1 MERKSSVNEVH
12 KVVQKDLSEL
22 FKTLSK
28 KLGQDNPF
36 AKISIGNGYYL
47 WSDTRCQWY
56 QMVAASDFERSV
68 VQDALIQTKKDIAS
82 LIGSNTA
89 EQLFTIPDDS
99 YIYYND
105 DEGEV
110 KILVTGWGFKKP
122 VRVKGGP
129 DKGDLKRNTPVNIS
143 FSYDGEKQPMYEFG
157 VQIPTQVKKFKTDK
171 TGQYHFN
178 NLTQKELL
186 LKDFVTGKD
195 FRLVVEE
202 GRENYDFDVTIYTTL
217 HVKAT
222 VDANPVIGE
231 TVSVQYCGKNY
242 EASTDAN
249 GSAVIQLPLHDKELV
264 IATLRDQSQSEPI
277 SAGTNTI
284 EFVFETPVEEVKTDI
299 EVSVME
305 DSKPAIGKFV
315 TISYSG
321 NQYTGVTNERGL
333 FTQRVDVVAGDTCT
347 ISVPDYESQSKVL
360 QETAVNVFRFEKT
373 TTHPEPPVEP
383 VKFSPYIRIEGDNGF
398 IGNKYPISVEYN
410 GVTKEYISDENGI
423 VQLPEMEEGKTMK
436 VTDGLNPTNSAE
448 YELKSGQPEYVFH
461 VPYEPKEE
469 DVKIKVML
477 RDTEGKPIRCDRVRF
492 LQEGTNDVLATL
504 DENGDTYLGAD
515 TFKVGKPISV
525 SIQGGAKTYDSFT
538 FTLDKN
544 ENEYLLQEKNT
555 TSWLN
560 ILLQILL
567 VLASIAAVYYL
578 WHVLSAIFA
587 GTFVGIYQ

>member
-36 AKISIGNGYYL
+36 AKINIGSGYYL
-47 WSDTRCQWY
+47 WSDTRCQWN
-56 QMVAASDFERSV
+56 QMIAASDFEKSV
-68 VQDALIQTKKDIAS
+68 VQDALIQTKKNIAA
-82 LIGSNTA
+82 LIGQNTA

-122 VRVKGGP
+122 VRIIGGP
-129 DKGDLKRNTPVNIS
+129 DDGNLKKNIPVNIS
-143 FSYDGEKQPMYEFG
+143 FSYDGEKQPLYEFG

-178 NLTQKELL
+178 SLTQKELL

-195 FRLVVEE
+195 FRLVVEK
-202 GRENYDFDVTIYTTL
+202 GREDYDFDVTIYTTL

-222 VDANPVIGE
+222 IDANPVIGE
-231 TVSVQYCGKNY
+231 KVSVQYYGKNY

-249 GSAVIQLPLHDKELV
+249 GSAVIQLPLHDNEQV
-264 IATLRDQSQSEPI
+264 IATLRDQSQTETI

-305 DSKPAIGKFV
+305 DSKPAIGKSV

-321 NQYTGVTNERGL
+321 NQYNGVTNERGL
-333 FTQRVDVVAGDTCT
+333 FTQRVDVVAGESC
-347 ISVPDYESQSKVL
+347 SVSVLDYESHSKVL
-360 QETAVNVFRFEKT
+360 QEIAVNVFRFEKT
-373 TTHPEPPVEP
+373 TAHPEPPVDP
-383 VKFSPYIRIEGDNGF
+383 VKFSPYVRIEGDNGY
-398 IGNKYPISVEYN
+398 IGSKYPISVEYN

-436 VTDGLNPTNSAE
+436 VTDGLNPTNSTE
-448 YELKSGQPEYVFH
+448 YELKSVQSEYVFH

-469 DVKIKVML
+469 EKKDKVH
-477 RDTEGKPIRCDRVRF
+477 
-492 LQEGTNDVLATL
+492 
-504 DENGDTYLGAD
+504 
-515 TFKVGKPISV
+515 
-525 SIQGGAKTYDSFT
+525 
-538 FTLDKN
+538 
-544 ENEYLLQEKNT
+544 
-555 TSWLN
+555 
-560 ILLQILL
+560 
-567 VLASIAAVYYL
+567 AS
-578 WHVLSAIFA
+578 
-587 GTFVGIYQ
+587 

>member
-36 AKISIGNGYYL
+36 AKINIGSGYYL
-47 WSDTRCQWY
+47 WSDTRCQWN
-56 QMVAASDFERSV
+56 QMIAASDFEKSV
-68 VQDALIQTKKDIAS
+68 VQDALIQTKKNIAA
-82 LIGSNTA
+82 LIGQNTA

-122 VRVKGGP
+122 VRIIGGP
-129 DKGDLKRNTPVNIS
+129 DDGNLKKNIPVNIS
-143 FSYDGEKQPMYEFG
+143 FSYDGEKQPLYEFG

-178 NLTQKELL
+178 SLTQKELL

-195 FRLVVEE
+195 FRLVVEK
-202 GRENYDFDVTIYTTL
+202 GREDYDFDVTIYTTL

-222 VDANPVIGE
+222 IDANPVIGE
-231 TVSVQYCGKNY
+231 KVSVQYYGKNY

-249 GSAVIQLPLHDKELV
+249 GSAVIQLPLHDNEQV
-264 IATLRDQSQSEPI
+264 IATLRDQSQTETI

-305 DSKPAIGKFV
+305 DSKPAIGKSV

-321 NQYTGVTNERGL
+321 NQYNGVTNERGL
-333 FTQRVDVVAGDTCT
+333 FTQRVDVVAGESC
-347 ISVPDYESQSKVL
+347 SVSVLDYESHSKVL
-360 QETAVNVFRFEKT
+360 QEIAVNVFRFEKT
-373 TTHPEPPVEP
+373 TAHPEPPVDP
-383 VKFSPYIRIEGDNGF
+383 VKFSPYVRIEGDNGY
-398 IGNKYPISVEYN
+398 IGSKYPISVEYN

-436 VTDGLNPTNSAE
+436 VTDGLNPTNSTE
-448 YELKSGQPEYVFH
+448 YELKSVQSEYVFH

-469 DVKIKVML
+469 EKKIKFML
-477 RDTEGKPIRCDRVRF
+477 RDAEGKPIRCDRVRF

-504 DENGDTYLGAD
+504 DENGDTYIGAD
-515 TFKVGKPISV
+515 TFKVDKPISV
-525 SIQGGAKTYDSFT
+525 SIQGGAKTYDPFT

-544 ENEYLLQEKNT
+544 ENEYLLQEKNI
-555 TSWLN
+555 TSWLS

-578 WHVLSAIFA
+578 WPVLAAIFA
-587 GTFVGIYQ
+587 GTFIGIYQ

>member
-47 WSDTRCQWY
+47 WSDTRCQWN

-122 VRVKGGP
+122 VRVKGDP
-129 DKGDLKRNTPVNIS
+129 DKSDLERNTPVNIS

-202 GRENYDFDVTIYTTL
+202 GREDYDIDVTIYTTL

-231 TVSVQYCGKNY
+231 TVSIQYCGKNY
-242 EASTDAN
+242 ETSTDAN
-249 GSAVIQLPLHDKELV
+249 GSAVIKLPLHDNEQV
-264 IATLRDQSQSEPI
+264 IATLRDQSQSEAI

-333 FTQRVDVVAGDTCT
+333 FTQRVYVVAGDTCT

-360 QETAVNVFRFEKT
+360 QETDVNVFRFEKT
-373 TTHPEPPVEP
+373 TAHPAPPVEP
-383 VKFSPYIRIEGDNGF
+383 VKFSPYIRIEGNNGF
-398 IGNKYPISVEYN
+398 IGNKYPIYVEYN
-410 GVTKEYISDENGI
+410 GVTKEYISDENGV

-448 YELKSGQPEYVFH
+448 YELKSEQPEYVFH

-477 RDTEGKPIRCDRVRF
+477 RDAEGKPIRCDRVRF

-515 TFKVGKPISV
+515 TFKVEKPISV
-525 SIQGGAKTYDSFT
+525 SIQGGAKTYNPFT

-578 WHVLSAIFA
+578 WPLLAAIFA

>member
-12 KVVQKDLSEL
+12 KIVQKDLPEL

-47 WSDTRCQWY
+47 WSDTRCQWN
-56 QMVAASDFERSV
+56 QMIAASDFERSV
-68 VQDALIQTKKDIAS
+68 VQDALIQTKKEIAFK
-82 LIGSNTA
+82 LGNNTA

-129 DKGDLKRNTPVNIS
+129 DEGDLKKNTPVNVS
-143 FSYDGEKQPMYEFG
+143 FSCDGEKQPMYEFG

-202 GRENYDFDVTIYTTL
+202 GREDYDFDVTIYTTL

-231 TVSVQYCGKNY
+231 TVSIQYCGKNY
-242 EASTDAN
+242 ETSTDAK
-249 GSAVIQLPLHDKELV
+249 GSAVIKLPLHDNEQV
-264 IATLRDQSQSEPI
+264 IATLRDQSRSEAI

-321 NQYTGVTNERGL
+321 NQYNGVTNERGL
-333 FTQRVDVVAGDTCT
+333 FTQRVYVVTGDTCT
-347 ISVPDYESQSKVL
+347 ISVPDYESLSKVL
-360 QETAVNVFRFEKT
+360 QETDVNVFRFEKT
-373 TTHPEPPVEP
+373 TAHPVPPVEP
-383 VKFSPYIRIEGDNGF
+383 VKFSPYIRIEGNNGF
-398 IGNKYPISVEYN
+398 IGNKYPIYVEYN
-410 GVTKEYISDENGI
+410 GVTKEYISDENGV

-448 YELKSGQPEYVFH
+448 YELKSEQPEYVFH

-469 DVKIKVML
+469 EVKIKVML
-477 RDTEGKPIRCDRVRF
+477 RDAEGKPIRCDRVRF
-492 LQEGTNDVLATL
+492 LQEGTNDVLAIL

-515 TFKVGKPISV
+515 TFKVEKPISV
-525 SIQGGAKTYDSFT
+525 SIQGGAKTYNPFT

-578 WHVLSAIFA
+578 WPLLAAIFA

>member
-1 MERKSSVNEVH
+1 
-12 KVVQKDLSEL
+12 
-22 FKTLSK
+22 
-28 KLGQDNPF
+28 
-36 AKISIGNGYYL
+36 
-47 WSDTRCQWY
+47 
-56 QMVAASDFERSV
+56 
-68 VQDALIQTKKDIAS
+68 
-82 LIGSNTA
+82 
-89 EQLFTIPDDS
+89 
-99 YIYYND
+99 
-105 DEGEV
+105 
-110 KILVTGWGFKKP
+110 
-122 VRVKGGP
+122 
-129 DKGDLKRNTPVNIS
+129 
-143 FSYDGEKQPMYEFG
+143 MYEFG

-477 RDTEGKPIRCDRVRF
+477 RDADGKPIRCDRVRF